1 MEAIGNE
8 LTTSRYLLRSVAR
21 LLEWRRQ
28 HRDHSGRRLRSA
40 PAKPRPRKMPRL
52 PRPRL
57 PRRRSATTTNVALR
71 RRRLNARPR
80 RPRQP
85 ARPRK
90 PSKRAQQAERERAA
104 AEAAAQAAADKQAK
118 EAEAARQRAAASAA
132 AAKEASCKDEQNKL
146 ETILARDR
154 EGSGVDDLKN
164 FSRAVTCD
172 HLGPVVAAAIDR
184 LNAEVAERA
193 ANQPNSPELI

>member
-1 MEAIGNE
+1 M
-8 LTTSRYLLRSVAR
+8 LLSLLFAAR
-21 LLEWRRQ
+21 AVL
-28 HRDHSGRRLRSA
+28 A
-40 PAKPRPRKMPRL
+40 
-52 PRPRL
+52 
-57 PRRRSATTTNVALR
+57 
-71 RRRLNARPR
+71 
-80 RPRQP
+80 
-85 ARPRK
+85 
-90 PSKRAQQAERERAA
+90 PSKAK
-104 AEAAAQAAADKQAK
+104 AADKPAAPAADKPAK